1 MLFLALANVK
11 TTKTDFNEITYFIE
25 KLTRIAKTQIVLEFS
40 NFFSK
45 ILSLENMQFVRSFL
59 NQISKIVS
67 YFLNRL
73 NQENHHLARGR

>member
-1 MLFLALANVK
+1 MLFLGLANVK
-11 TTKTDFNEITYFIE
+11 KSKLDFNEITYFIE

-45 ILSLENMQFVRSFL
+45 ILSLDNLLFVRGFL

-67 YFLNRL
+67 YFLNQL